1 MEPKTQISAFVK
13 DLYNIHKM
21 MPYFDVE
28 TGGVFRYMI
37 RSPGKWEARTND
49 FNIINV
55 EIGKHLVVIGDEITV
70 DGRKA
75 ELCWKSRCIHP
86 SGIKVRLG
94 AVVIAY
100 YSFVDQMPISY
111 ISKRKMLYYVNNVEK
126 EPDVAELGV
135 KILAAKNTLGE
146 AEEIVKMIVKE
157 IGKIRLAKVVR

>member
-1 MEPKTQISAFVK
+1 MEPKTQIFVK
-13 DLYNIHKM
+13 DLYSIHKM

-28 TGGVFRYMI
+28 AGAFQYII

-55 EIGKHLVVIGDEITV
+55 EIGRHLVVIDDEITV

-75 ELCWKSRCIHP
+75 ELCWKRCIHP

-94 AVVIAY
+94 AVVLAY
-100 YSFVDQMPISY
+100 YSFVDQLPISH

-126 EPDVAELGV
+126 EPDAAEFGI

>member
-1 MEPKTQISAFVK
+1 MEPKTQIYVK
-13 DLYNIHKM
+13 DLYSIHK

-28 TGGVFRYMI
+28 AGTFQYII
-37 RSPGKWEARTND
+37 RSPRKWEARTND

-55 EIGKHLVVIGDEITV
+55 EIGKHLVVIDDEITV

-75 ELCWKSRCIHP
+75 ELCWKTRRSQRCLSP

-94 AVVIAY
+94 AVVLAY
-100 YSFVDQMPISY
+100 YSFVDQMPISH

-126 EPDVAELGV
+126 EPDVAEFGV
-135 KILAAKNTLGE
+135 KILAMKNTLGE